1 MSPTAGLSFSEGGK
15 AVATIT
21 NIFDIQPVDCRV
33 VGEAGWWRPRHN
45 LSDWNRRH
53 IPGSFC
59 FCFGFDNES
68 LFSDYPR
75 QFYQL
80 LIIHILSAG
89 FFHFQ
94 LCGPLIKSVFRHILG
109 TNILLLDALADFGSL
124 PKSLWAD
131 WWSLHLP
138 LVAKFRS
145 HDGLWNVRL
154 LAFFLPMYFII
165 CSAMRTAWSDR
176 HPDHQ
181 LHGCMFHMS
190 QVA

>member
-75 QFYQL
+75 QFCPTSHHPHPHRRFFPFLTLWTPDQICFQAHSGHQYIIAWCL
-80 LIIHILSAG
+80 GRLWKSTKKFLIDEASIFPWPQNLE
-89 FFHFQ
+89 
-94 LCGPLIKSVFRHILG
+94 VMM
-109 TNILLLDALADFGSL
+109 DFE
-124 PKSLWAD
+124 
-131 WWSLHLP
+131 
-138 LVAKFRS
+138 
-145 HDGLWNVRL
+145 
-154 LAFFLPMYFII
+154 M
-165 CSAMRTAWSDR
+165 
-176 HPDHQ
+176 
-181 LHGCMFHMS
+181 
-190 QVA
+190 

>member
-75 QFYQL
+75 QFCPTSHHPHPHRRFFPFLTLWTPDQICFQAHSGHQL
-80 LIIHILSAG
+80 LG
-89 FFHFQ
+89 
-94 LCGPLIKSVFRHILG
+94 
-109 TNILLLDALADFGSL
+109 ALADFGSL

-131 WWSLHLP
+131 WSSVHLP
-138 LVAKFRS
+138 LAAKFRS

-165 CSAMRTAWSDR
+165 CSAMRTAWSDH

-181 LHGCMFHMS
+181 IHGCMFHMS

>member
-75 QFYQL
+75 QFCPTSHHPHPHRRFFSIFNFVDSWSNLFWGTFWAPIYYCLMPWRTLEVYQKVYE
-80 LIIHILSAG
+80 LIDQASIFPWPQNLE
-89 FFHFQ
+89 
-94 LCGPLIKSVFRHILG
+94 VMV
-109 TNILLLDALADFGSL
+109 DFE
-124 PKSLWAD
+124 
-131 WWSLHLP
+131 
-138 LVAKFRS
+138 
-145 HDGLWNVRL
+145 
-154 LAFFLPMYFII
+154 M
-165 CSAMRTAWSDR
+165 
-176 HPDHQ
+176 
-181 LHGCMFHMS
+181 
-190 QVA
+190 